1 MIRNRKILEE
11 FEISLAR
18 QEAVDYRRNLDIY
31 EALHQEA
38 RLLGVFPLRNP
49 LDGIEVDLHL
59 ARVIH
64 ARTPA

>member
-1 MIRNRKILEE
+1 MIRNRKILEA
-11 FEISLAR
+11 FENSIAR
-18 QEAVDYRRNLDIY
+18 QEIVDYRRNLVIY

-38 RLLGVFPLRNP
+38 RSFGVFPLRNP
-49 LDGIEVDLHL
+49 LDGIEVDLRL